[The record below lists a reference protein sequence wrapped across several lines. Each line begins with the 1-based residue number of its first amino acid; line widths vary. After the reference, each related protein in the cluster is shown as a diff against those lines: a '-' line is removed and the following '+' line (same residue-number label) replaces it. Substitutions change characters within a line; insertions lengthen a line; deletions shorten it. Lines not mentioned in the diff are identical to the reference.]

1 MSTQC
6 SCRIICNY
14 IEQQIPV
21 IYFKTMTQL
30 KDSLYASPVRK
41 VCAFKFDETVARV
54 FPDMIQRSVPG
65 YSAIISAIGLL
76 AGRFAREHSVCYD
89 LGCSLGA
96 ATLSMRHQ
104 IEVNNC
110 RIIAVDN
117 SPSMVTRFQQILQK
131 DHASVEVDVL
141 CADIRKVPIQN
152 ASVVVLNFT
161 LQFIP
166 LEDRLN
172 FLQKIYNGL
181 LPGGILILSEKL
193 NFDDERQQELQI
205 QMHHAFKKT
214 QGYSEL
220 EISQKRSALEK
231 VLIPETLTL
240 HQNRLREVGFSS
252 AEVWFQYFNFASVI
266 ALK

>member
-1 MSTQC
+1 
-6 SCRIICNY
+6 
-14 IEQQIPV
+14 
-21 IYFKTMTQL
+21 MTFP
-30 KDSLYASPVRK
+30 KDSIYACPIGEVG
-41 VCAFKFDETVARV
+41 AFKFDETVAGV

-76 AGRFAREHSVCYD
+76 AGRFACEHSVCYD

-104 IEVNNC
+104 IETENC

-117 SPSMVTRFQQILQK
+117 SEAMVTRFQQVLKNDQ
-131 DHASVEVDVL
+131 APVAVDVQ
-141 CADIRKVPIQN
+141 CKDIRDIAIEN

-166 LEDRLN
+166 LEDRIGL
-172 FLQKIYNGL
+172 LQKIYQGL

-193 NFDDERQQELQI
+193 KFDDERQQELQT
-205 QMHHAFKKT
+205 QMHHAFKKA
-214 QGYSEL
+214 QGYSDL
-220 EISQKRSALEK
+220 EISQKRTALEN
-231 VLIPETLTL
+231 VLIPETFAR
-240 HQNRLREVGFSS
+240 HQSRLRQVGFSS
-252 AEVWFQYFNFASVI
+252 AEVWFQYFNFASII

>member
-1 MSTQC
+1 
-6 SCRIICNY
+6 
-14 IEQQIPV
+14 
-21 IYFKTMTQL
+21 MTSP
-30 KDSLYASPVRK
+30 KDSIYASPIGEIG
-41 VCAFKFDETVARV
+41 AFKFDEAVVSV

-96 ATLSMRHQ
+96 GTLSMRHQ
-104 IEVNNC
+104 IEAENC

-117 SPSMVTRFQQILQK
+117 SEAMVARLHEVLKQ
-131 DHASVEVDVL
+131 DRAEPAVDVV
-141 CADIRKVPIQN
+141 CADIREIAIEN

-166 LEDRLN
+166 LEDRLV
-172 FLQKIYNGL
+172 FLQKIYRGL

-193 NFDDERQQELQI
+193 KFDDDRQQELQT
-205 QMHHAFKKT
+205 QMHHAFKKA
-214 QGYSEL
+214 QGYSDL
-220 EISQKRSALEK
+220 EISQKRTALEN
-231 VLIPETLTL
+231 VLIPETFVQ
-240 HQNRLREVGFSS
+240 HQNRLRQVGFSS
-252 AEVWFQYFNFASVI
+252 AEVWFQYFNFASII

>member
-1 MSTQC
+1 MNST
-6 SCRIICNY
+6 
-14 IEQQIPV
+14 
-21 IYFKTMTQL
+21 
-30 KDSLYASPVRK
+30 KDSIYSSPIGEVG
-41 VCAFKFDETVARV
+41 AFKFDEKVAGV

-96 ATLSMRHQ
+96 ATLSMRHR
-104 IEVNNC
+104 IEAENC

-117 SPSMVTRFQQILQK
+117 SEAMVTGFRQALTK
-131 DHASVEVDVL
+131 DRAPVAVDVL
-141 CADIRKVPIQN
+141 CADIREVAIEN

-166 LEDRLN
+166 LEDRLG
-172 FLQKIYNGL
+172 FLQKIYQGL

-193 NFDDERQQELQI
+193 KFDDERQQELQTE
-205 QMHHAFKKT
+205 MHHAFKKA
-214 QGYSEL
+214 QGYSDL
-220 EISQKRSALEK
+220 EISQKRTALEN
-231 VLIPETLTL
+231 VLIPETFVQ
-240 HQNRLREVGFSS
+240 HQTRLRQVGFSS
-252 AEVWFQYFNFASVI
+252 AEVWFQYFNFASII